1 MEAIILLGIVLGG
14 NETTATPKSSTNS
27 LKIPKGPGGDIV
39 YHVGTPLNPK
49 HILCSNMNPLEIV
62 LGGME
67 QPARYRESTAWM
79 ATYMAG
85 T

>member
-1 MEAIILLGIVLGG
+1 MEATIL
-14 NETTATPKSSTNS
+14 TATPKPSTNS
-27 LKIPKGPGGDIV
+27 LKIPKGPCGNIV
-39 YHVGTPLNPK
+39 YHVGAPLNPM
-49 HILCSNMNPLEIV
+49 HILCRTMDPLEIV